1 LPPASLIT
9 VAITH
14 VVAVTV
20 TVTIALVAVNRLA
33 PLLPSL
39 LPPKPS
45 LSSSHSTLVANAI
58 ARFIPLALFVTRHPY
73 PHSHHLATLT
83 LFSHMLLPLVDC
95 FIFTFNVGWAV
106 SQQVSQHAMI

>member
-1 LPPASLIT
+1 LSPASLIT
-9 VAITH
+9 VTITH
-14 VVAVTV
+14 VVAV

-58 ARFIPLALFVTRHPY
+58 ACFITRALFVTRHPF
-73 PHSHHLATLT
+73 PHRHHLAALT
-83 LFSHMLLPLVDC
+83 LFSHMLLSLVDC
-95 FIFTFNVGWAV
+95 FVFTFNVDWAV
-106 SQQVSQHAMI
+106 SQQVSQNAMI